1 MSFSAAGSWA
11 ADARLVAAL
20 FIFGSAGYTDP
31 AWKNGG
37 WEKRMLN
44 RRMMLAALPA
54 LVMAGRASRAVAGK
68 AAIPEQAGFQAQL
81 APFWDQLAM
90 LPSIREPAHDAASDG
105 ICYMFTNK
113 DCTVCQVVHQEFPK
127 GFRRLEMRYIIYPW
141 PGEPYRELNYMYRPQ
156 TTLDEYRTYMAHK
169 LTARSTS
176 DSGAQADL
184 VTAVA
189 AEMADRLVEG
199 GSFGTPFFFHA
210 AEEAP
215 GKLVFSAGDVL
226 AMGPLLDRAA

>member
-1 MSFSAAGSWA
+1 
-11 ADARLVAAL
+11 
-20 FIFGSAGYTDP
+20 
-31 AWKNGG
+31 
-37 WEKRMLN
+37 MLD
-44 RRMMLAALPA
+44 RRTLLAIAPA
-54 LVMAGRASRAVAGK
+54 LLIAGRASVASTGGK
-68 AAIPEQAGFQAQL
+68 AGIPEQAGFQKEL

-90 LPSIREPAHDAASDG
+90 LPSIRDPAHEAASDG

-113 DCTVCQVVHQEFPK
+113 DCTVCQVVHQEFPR

-141 PGEPYRELNYMYRPQ
+141 PGEPYRELNYLYRPQ
-156 TTLDEYRTYMAHK
+156 TTLAEYRTYMDHK
-169 LTARSTS
+169 LTATSAS

-189 AEMADRLVEG
+189 AEMAGQLVEG

-210 AEEAP
+210 VEGAAP
-215 GKLVFSAGDVL
+215 GSLIYSAGDIV

>member
-1 MSFSAAGSWA
+1 
-11 ADARLVAAL
+11 
-20 FIFGSAGYTDP
+20 
-31 AWKNGG
+31 
-37 WEKRMLN
+37 MLD
-44 RRMMLAALPA
+44 RRMVLAAMPA
-54 LVMAGRASRAVAGK
+54 LMIAGRASVAGAAK
-68 AAIPEQAGFQAQL
+68 AGIPEQAGFQAEL
-81 APFWDQLAM
+81 APFWEQLAM
-90 LPSIREPAHDAASDG
+90 LPSIREPAREAASDG

-113 DCTVCQVVHQEFPK
+113 DCTVCQVVHQEFPQ

-141 PGEPYRELNYMYRPQ
+141 PGEPYRELNYLYRPE
-156 TTLDEYRTYMAHK
+156 TTLAEYRAYMGRR
-169 LTARSTS
+169 LTATSTS

-189 AEMADRLVEG
+189 AEMAGQLVEG

-210 AEEAP
+210 VEETP